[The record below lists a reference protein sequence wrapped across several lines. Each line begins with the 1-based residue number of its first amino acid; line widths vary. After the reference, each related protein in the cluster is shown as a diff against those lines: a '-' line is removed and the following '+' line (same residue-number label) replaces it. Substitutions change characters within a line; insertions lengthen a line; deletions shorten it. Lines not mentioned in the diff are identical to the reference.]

1 MYVVVYAIC
10 KNESQFVERWMNSM
24 SEADKIVVLDTGSSD
39 DTVNRLRSK
48 GAYVKEQKII
58 PWRFDTARN
67 ISLSLVPDDADICVC
82 TDLDEVFDKGWRK
95 SLEKVW
101 KDGVTRAN
109 YRYTWSFTKE
119 GKEGVVF
126 WAEKIHSRHGY
137 KWTHPVHEV
146 LEWCGDGVIMMTMM
160 IPPQVMVVPQYII
173 LKQLHLINTKTALV
187 LPWIFGG
194 AFFIFLMVQFFRGIP
209 RELDEAAEID
219 GCGKITTLFRI
230 LVPVVKPAIITSSIF
245 AFYWIW
251 QDFFQPLIF
260 MNSVERFTIP
270 LALNM
275 YLDPNSYNN
284 YGGLFAM
291 SVISLLPVIIF
302 FIIFQR
308 YLVDG
313 IAMDGIKG

>member
-1 MYVVVYAIC
+1 MMMGMHMKSKV
-10 KNESQFVERWMNSM
+10 NSVKFHVCACVLGFFM
-24 SEADKIVVLDTGSSD
+24 IYPLLWLLASSFKSNDTMFLDTYS
-39 DTVNRLRSK
+39 L
-48 GAYVKEQKII
+48 I
-58 PWRFDTARN
+58 P
-67 ISLSLVPDDADICVC
+67 
-82 TDLDEVFDKGWRK
+82 
-95 SLEKVW
+95 KVW
-101 KDGVTRAN
+101 DAGTNYNSGFSGIGGVK
-109 YRYTWSFTKE
+109 FTTFFTNSLIVTVIGTVGCVLTSLLAAYALSRLKFKFS
-119 GKEGVVF
+119 GF
-126 WAEKIHSRHGY
+126 WFGC
-137 KWTHPVHEV
+137 V
-146 LEWCGDGVIMMTMM
+146 MMTMM

>member
-1 MYVVVYAIC
+1 MVWLC
-10 KNESQFVERWMNSM
+10 H
-24 SEADKIVVLDTGSSD
+24 D
-39 DTVNRLRSK
+39 DH
-48 GAYVKEQKII
+48 
-58 PWRFDTARN
+58 
-67 ISLSLVPDDADICVC
+67 DDSPA
-82 TDLDEVFDKGWRK
+82 
-95 SLEKVW
+95 
-101 KDGVTRAN
+101 
-109 YRYTWSFTKE
+109 
-119 GKEGVVF
+119 
-126 WAEKIHSRHGY
+126 GY
-137 KWTHPVHEV
+137 
-146 LEWCGDGVIMMTMM
+146 
-160 IPPQVMVVPQYII
+160 VVPQYII